1 MIKNGVKNAI
11 FFNRVFFFFKSNGSM
26 ILRCYLLGVSVFS
39 VELAWESRRAFPGR
53 GGVGVGPG
61 RLECILDDC
70 RDGK

>member
-1 MIKNGVKNAI
+1 
-11 FFNRVFFFFKSNGSM
+11 M

-39 VELAWESRRAFPGR
+39 VELAWESRRACPGR